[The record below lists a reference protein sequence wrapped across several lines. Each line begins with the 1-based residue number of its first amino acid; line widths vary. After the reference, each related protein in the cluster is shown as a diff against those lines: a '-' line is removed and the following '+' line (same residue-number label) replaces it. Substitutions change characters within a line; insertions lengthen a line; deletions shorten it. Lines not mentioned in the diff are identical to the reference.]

1 MVKEAGCSHGD
12 TCGAPSDLVP
22 VASEDGSVASGCV
35 RGLEGSHW
43 GHMDD
48 DGAWEMLRGEE
59 IAKDR

>member
-1 MVKEAGCSHGD
+1 MVRHVVRQVTWSQLQAI
-12 TCGAPSDLVP
+12 
-22 VASEDGSVASGCV
+22 EDGSVASGRV
-35 RGLEGSHW
+35 RGLAGSHW